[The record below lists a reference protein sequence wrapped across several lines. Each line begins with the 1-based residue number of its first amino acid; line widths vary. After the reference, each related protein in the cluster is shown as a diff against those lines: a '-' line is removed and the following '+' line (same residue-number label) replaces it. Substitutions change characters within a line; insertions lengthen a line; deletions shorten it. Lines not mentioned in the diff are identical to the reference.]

1 MTSARP
7 RSLTGIKPTGTPHI
21 GNYLGAI
28 RPALELA
35 KTHDSFLFIADL
47 HALTTQH
54 DPKRLREETYAVAC
68 TWLALGLDTKEV
80 VFYRQSDVPEVTMLA
95 WVLACFTPMGLL
107 LRGHSAYEELAGE
120 APAAP
125 VDESLSE
132 VAKKRA
138 AIREVLE
145 ATGALS
151 HGIVSYPVLMAADI
165 LLYDADVVPVGKD
178 QKQHLEITQEIAR
191 KVNNAYG
198 GEVLR
203 VPKAAIREDV
213 MTVPGLDG
221 RKMSKSYDN
230 TIELFLEPKP
240 LRKRVMQ
247 ITTDSTTLGAPLH
260 HAGETVFE
268 LHKLFAAPE
277 RSAALLASYQ
287 SGRKDPAS
295 GDAPENLFGWGHGK
309 QALYEVIEESLRAP
323 RAEYQRLMNDR
334 GHVDALL
341 AEGAERARTVAQGVL
356 ARVMSATGLRI

>member
-1 MTSARP
+1 MSGRP

-54 DPKRLREETYAVAC
+54 DPKRLAEETYAVAC
-68 TWLALGLDTKEV
+68 TWLALGLDPKEV

-95 WVLACFTPMGLL
+95 WILACFTPMGLL
-107 LRGHSAYEELAGE
+107 LRGHSAYDELATERTAPE
-120 APAAP
+120 A
-125 VDESLSE
+125 DENLSE

-138 AIREVLE
+138 AIRDVLE

-178 QKQHLEITQEIAR
+178 QKQHLEVTQEIAR
-191 KVNNAYG
+191 KLNNAYG
-198 GEVLR
+198 GEVLK

-230 TIELFLEPKP
+230 AIELFLEPKP
-240 LRKRVMQ
+240 MRN
-247 ITTDSTTLGAPLH
+247 AN
-260 HAGETVFE
+260 
-268 LHKLFAAPE
+268 
-277 RSAALLASYQ
+277 
-287 SGRKDPAS
+287 
-295 GDAPENLFGWGHGK
+295 ENLFGWGHAK
-309 QALYEVIEESLRAP
+309 QALYEVIEESLSAP

-334 GHVDALL
+334 GYVDTLL
-341 AEGAERARTVAQGVL
+341 RDGAERARTVAEGVL
-356 ARVMSATGLRI
+356 ARVTRATGIRR